1 MDRQEKQKAVNRT
14 LSEKYGLDP
23 AVHFWKQKQSGLFIA
38 TYDAIMIIAENEGIT
53 FTQPIQNWD
62 ALPNI
67 CIMISAMHPDGREVW
82 TFGECSADN
91 NRNVYPF
98 AMAEKRAKSRGV
110 LMLINAYQYGVK
122 SEVEADDFKRVA
134 SSMEDGGNTD
144 YHQEQEAELTGK
156 GKPAENTPTDKP
168 GNSRLPGKRKAY
180 NLSAT
185 TKQREL
191 VNTILT
197 EEPRLWTDVEVKEWL
212 ANFEVAVICRREYGD
227 MIDDLKAHQN
237 QKRFERREYVVEFAQ
252 VRDHFESKGLG
263 EAFETKTVDDF
274 GTNDPAELVDFLLH
288 TGEIPSVLKGLR
300 TLYAERTEASSKAI
314 SPPTPPGDR
323 FPVSN
328 DPELFPN
335 S

>member
-67 CIMISAMHPDGREVW
+67 CIMITAMHPDGREVW

-122 SEVEADDFKRVA
+122 SEVESDDFKR
-134 SSMEDGGNTD
+134 DGGNAE
-144 YHQEQEAELTGK
+144 YYQEQEAE
-156 GKPAENTPTDKP
+156 
-168 GNSRLPGKRKAY
+168 
-180 NLSAT
+180 
-185 TKQREL
+185 
-191 VNTILT
+191 
-197 EEPRLWTDVEVKEWL
+197 
-212 ANFEVAVICRREYGD
+212 
-227 MIDDLKAHQN
+227 
-237 QKRFERREYVVEFAQ
+237 
-252 VRDHFESKGLG
+252 
-263 EAFETKTVDDF
+263 
-274 GTNDPAELVDFLLH
+274 
-288 TGEIPSVLKGLR
+288 
-300 TLYAERTEASSKAI
+300 
-314 SPPTPPGDR
+314 
-323 FPVSN
+323 
-328 DPELFPN
+328 
-335 S
+335 